1 MPAMP
6 DSKAKLPG
14 EVAGYLKAHPATT
27 AVDVFLADLSGVV
40 RGKRYPAAFLPK
52 LFEGG
57 AALPG
62 SVFLLS
68 TEGETLNPEG
78 RGFDDG
84 DPDEIA
90 RAVPGSL
97 QPVPWAER
105 PTAQAMI
112 TLEGLDGTPYYFEPR
127 NVLKRTLDRVA
138 ELELRP
144 VVAFE
149 LEFFLVDRERAPGG
163 APQPLPVEGG
173 PDDRRRRGPLA
184 PIEAKPE
191 ALMRNNKRGIYRFT
205 FRPRQWDAGAYRIV
219 CRARDPVRLRGDKW
233 PWVLRDDH
241 GLLESERGWWVAVD

>member
-1 MPAMP
+1 MPPMP

-14 EVAGYLKAHPATT
+14 EVAGYLKAHPATS

-40 RGKRYPAAFLPK
+40 RGKRYPVAFLPK

-68 TEGETLNPEG
+68 TEGQTLNPEG

-90 RAVPGSL
+90 RAVAGSL
-97 QPVPWAER
+97 QPVPWAAR

-127 NVLKRTLDRVA
+127 NVLKRTLERLA

-149 LEFFLVDRERAPGG
+149 LEFYLIDQERTAGG
-163 APQPLPVEGG
+163 APQPPLSPGTGQREKATQVYGMASVDSG
-173 PDDRRRRGPLA
+173 P
-184 PIEAKPE
+184 
-191 ALMRNNKRGIYRFT
+191 
-205 FRPRQWDAGAYRIV
+205 FR
-219 CRARDPVRLRGDKW
+219 
-233 PWVLRDDH
+233 
-241 GLLESERGWWVAVD
+241 